1 MNLIEWAAS
10 YGPWSWIVAGVVL
23 LALELVLPGGILLWL
38 GISGII
44 TGLAAMFQP
53 IAWPWQFL
61 LFGGLSLI
69 TIFAWLRY
77 SRGRVD
83 TSDRPLLN
91 QRAARFIGQE
101 TLLAEPIRGGF
112 GRVALGDTTW
122 RVAGPDLAAG
132 SRVRIVGHDGALL
145 KVEAA

>member
-1 MNLIEWAAS
+1 MSLIETIAGMGAWA
-10 YGPWSWIVAGVVL
+10 WVIAGIVL
-23 LALELVLPGGILLWL
+23 LALELVVPGGFFLWL
-38 GISGII
+38 GISGLI

-53 IAWPWQFL
+53 IGWAWQFL
-61 LFGGLSLI
+61 LFGGLSLV

-77 SRGRVD
+77 MRGRTD

-91 QRAARFIGQE
+91 ERAARFIGQE
-101 TLLAEPIRGGF
+101 MLLAEPIRGGF

-132 SRVRIVGHDGALL
+132 VRVRIVGHDGALL
-145 KVEAA
+145 RVEAA

>member
-10 YGPWSWIVAGVVL
+10 YGPWSWVVAGVVL

-83 TSDRPLLN
+83 TTDRPLLN

-122 RVAGPDLAAG
+122 RVTGPDLAAG